1 MVSIGLEHVQVGRFG
16 RSITATQMKGLTDG
30 RTDGRMERAIMTVS
44 LFRLGSERL
53 STAG

>member
-30 RTDGRMERAIMTVS
+30 RMDGRTDGESHYDCKSVS
-44 LFRLGSERL
+44 SGI
-53 STAG
+53 